1 MGLGLG
7 LANLRS
13 AGAGD
18 AESRPAPEARRS
30 AMALRTGVGSAIRT
44 AAGGTG
50 GTTASLAGATASSA
64 GAAASSG
71 GAGLALFLPLLVG
84 RRCLIASRSG
94 VGSIG
99 FGAAAAGAVSI
110 GLWLAWTA
118 ASAAAAWL
126 CSAGLLSL
134 RCSSASSPPP
144 EAAGVVARGLA
155 GDLIL
160 VLLGA
165 LAAMALRSGVGILR
179 RTGASAGASV
189 VELRSS
195 KSGAAFAAIGDGLAS
210 RPLTASRRALIA
222 LRISRSTGVRP
233 TGVRPVEARLD
244 ARAEPGVLAFSCARG
259 GWRG

>member
-1 MGLGLG
+1 MLL
-7 LANLRS
+7 LRS

-18 AESRPAPEARRS
+18 AESRPAPDARRS

-44 AAGGTG
+44 AAG

-144 EAAGVVARGLA
+144 EAAGVVERGLA

-189 VELRSS
+189 VEARSS

-244 ARAEPGVLAFSCARG
+244 ARAEPGVFAFSCARG
-259 GWRG
+259 GGRG